1 VAIPTLV
8 GGETLAECVRSVVA
22 QTYADREIVVV
33 DNSGQGLAA
42 ALPDV
47 REHAR
52 VIENRDNKGFGAAVN
67 QAFRTSDSPFLA
79 VMNDDAV
86 AHSAWLETMVRAVK
100 ARYEIGMCAPQ
111 IRLYGTNVLDS
122 AGMLLCADGSSKQRG
137 HLESPTEYARATDV
151 LFPSGCAALYKR
163 AMLDE
168 IGLFDEDL
176 FLYCEDTDLGLRARW
191 AMWECAYVP
200 DAVVEHRYS
209 HSSGQASALKAW
221 YVERN
226 RLRVAVKNLP
236 WPMLALAPFHSA
248 ARYFWHAVYM
258 TRGSGKAGKFS
269 ESGARALQL
278 PWIVLRAN
286 LHVLAS
292 LPRLLSQRRDV
303 RRHARMKP
311 KQYARLLKSHS
322 ISARRVAAL

>member
-1 VAIPTLV
+1 
-8 GGETLAECVRSVVA
+8 
-22 QTYADREIVVV
+22 
-33 DNSGQGLAA
+33 
-42 ALPDV
+42 
-47 REHAR
+47 
-52 VIENRDNKGFGAAVN
+52 
-67 QAFRTSDSPFLA
+67 
-79 VMNDDAV
+79 M
-86 AHSAWLETMVRAVK
+86 
-100 ARYEIGMCAPQ
+100 
-111 IRLYGTNVLDS
+111 
-122 AGMLLCADGSSKQRG
+122 
-137 HLESPTEYARATDV
+137 

-176 FLYCEDTDLGLRARW
+176 FLYCEDTDLGLRGRW

-248 ARYFWHAVYM
+248 ARYFWHAMYM
-258 TRGSGKAGKFS
+258 IRGTGKAREFTD
-269 ESGARALQL
+269 SGAGALQL

-292 LPRLLSQRRDV
+292 LPRLLSQRREV

-322 ISARRVAAL
+322 ISARQVAAL